1 MFGESQPSVL
11 EDGAQRE
18 TGENSRMASFM
29 GAFAICDLVKTT
41 LGPKGMDKILQPMG
55 GGQVKITNDGATISA
70 YSALTARYVRVHFV
84 CDHVCVCVCVRW
96 LCVMGACVGEGAWGI
111 ATGVRSRA

>member
-1 MFGESQPSVL
+1 MFGDSMPTVL
-11 EDGAQRE
+11 EEGAQRE

-55 GGQVKITNDGATISA
+55 GGAPQPAHGPR
-70 YSALTARYVRVHFV
+70 AR
-84 CDHVCVCVCVRW
+84 
-96 LCVMGACVGEGAWGI
+96 G
-111 ATGVRSRA
+111 RARGNV

>member
-1 MFGESQPSVL
+1 MFGDSMPTVL
-11 EDGAQRE
+11 EEGAQRE

-55 GGQVKITNDGATISA
+55 GGQVQITNDGATILQQLDVQVRAQPRS
-70 YSALTARYVRVHFV
+70 TRARPRPAPP
-84 CDHVCVCVCVRW
+84 RP
-96 LCVMGACVGEGAWGI
+96 APP
-111 ATGVRSRA
+111 R